1 MTTRS
6 LEERLRDV
14 EDRLEIL
21 NLIAAHPPGADT
33 GADTYIRTAWTEDGV
48 LDLGSDKTMNGRD
61 TIASHVR
68 IPGHQAAI
76 EFGICHFAGLPHI
89 ALNGDTAV
97 VTSYLQILVPQDQGE
112 PVDVPNHGVSKG
124 FRIHRAGANR
134 WDLVRTKEGW
144 KIKHRVSA
152 PMNTNTQCVSTTC
165 AAPVAL
171 SRKVRVSSRSVPLP
185 ATTSVQ
191 VRTAMFSMPAICC
204 TR

>member
-152 PMNTNTQCVSTTC
+152 PMNTKKARQI
-165 AAPVAL
+165 L
-171 SRKVRVSSRSVPLP
+171 RQGLDP
-185 ATTSVQ
+185 ATGGKTG
-191 VRTAMFSMPAICC
+191 
-204 TR
+204 